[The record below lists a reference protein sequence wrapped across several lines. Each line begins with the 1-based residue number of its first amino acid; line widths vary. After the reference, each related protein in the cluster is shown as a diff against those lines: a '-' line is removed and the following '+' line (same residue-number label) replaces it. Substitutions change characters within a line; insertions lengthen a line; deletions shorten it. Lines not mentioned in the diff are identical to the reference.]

1 MTGRTQP
8 ESKKFDP
15 DGLYI
20 REYVPELAKV
30 TGKCI
35 HEPHLM
41 TPDEQNRAGCLIGVD
56 YPAPLVDHAEA
67 RREYLDL
74 GKQQVT
80 K

>member
-1 MTGRTQP
+1 
-8 ESKKFDP
+8 
-15 DGLYI
+15 
-20 REYVPELAKV
+20 
-30 TGKCI
+30 
-35 HEPHLM
+35 M

-74 GKQQVT
+74 GKQQGM

>member
-1 MTGRTQP
+1 MFVRGYHFEGNRAF
-8 ESKKFDP
+8 SHA
-15 DGLYI
+15 
-20 REYVPELAKV
+20 ELAKV

-41 TPDEQNRAGCLIGVD
+41 TPDEQNRAGCRIGVE

-74 GKQQVT
+74 GKQLGM